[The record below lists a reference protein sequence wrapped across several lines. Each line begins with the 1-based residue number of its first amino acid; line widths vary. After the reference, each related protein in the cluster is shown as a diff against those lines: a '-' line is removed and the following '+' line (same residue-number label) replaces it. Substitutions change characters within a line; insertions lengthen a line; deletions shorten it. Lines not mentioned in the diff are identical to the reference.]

1 MDDAERYGMQAV
13 HDRLTRI
20 EALSDNRDEKL
31 ARMEATLVSMTEK
44 IERIGGD
51 VRDAKTALRVGFWI
65 STTLVPAIAAM
76 TGWFAHTF
84 WGGK

>member
-1 MDDAERYGMQAV
+1 MDEAERYGMQAV
-13 HDRLTRI
+13 LVELATQKERS
-20 EALSDNRDEKL
+20 ASRD
-31 ARMEATLVSMTEK
+31 ATLAQMQVTLAKMEQRLDTVA
-44 IERIGGD
+44 GD
-51 VRDAKTALRVGFWI
+51 VRDAKTVLRVGFWI